1 MYKEGQVVVTGIKRL
16 KEDGFTAIS
25 IVDEVDDNSIRL
37 GKAWVN
43 TNLGVNITSF
53 QKFLKLGPANYDF
66 VRTLSDPEVVKEA
79 KSLVRILFE
88 GKQV

>member
-25 IVDEVDDNSIRL
+25 IVDEVDDNNIRL
-37 GKAWVN
+37 GKAWIN
-43 TNLGVNITSF
+43 AKINITSF